1 MSPYHQI
8 FSSLVL
14 QLAMQCE
21 NCTRYTP
28 CIKPRHLL
36 SFNVFLQIS
45 SLKPC
50 TITSNER
57 RQHALQF
64 SSAISQIL
72 SKLLRCLQ
80 FKGKIYHERRQHALQ
95 FSSAISWIL
104 SKLLSCLLFKGKK
117 HSPSTKLPLEMS
129 CFQAIPLFIKY
140 LSMSLPSIAYLR
152 PLDFKY
158 RVQGVPIYGQ
168 FLAKLKR
175 DVKTM
180 VGHMGISQGTHFL
193 LTNY

>member
-1 MSPYHQI
+1 MSPYHHI

-64 SSAISQIL
+64 SSAIS
-72 SKLLRCLQ
+72 
-80 FKGKIYHERRQHALQ
+80 
-95 FSSAISWIL
+95 WIL
-104 SKLLSCLLFKGKK
+104 SKLFSRLLFKGKK

-168 FLAKLKR
+168 FLAKLKQ
-175 DVKTM
+175 DVKKM